1 MSIIINKT
9 ILIFDQCGQEAIQF
23 YVVEGDQTKFQGV
36 YINGGP
42 VEGFK
47 GTDQDW
53 DALTEDL
60 NTLFYDDDGNKVI
73 EPEAAFPVHLG
84 AEIQA
89 GTCVVAVC
97 GFFP

>member
-1 MSIIINKT
+1 MSTTKS
-9 ILIFDQCGQEAIQF
+9 LVIFDQCGQYELQF
-23 YVVEGDQTKFQGV
+23 YVVEGDQTKFQNV

-47 GTDQDW
+47 GTDEDW
-53 DALTEDL
+53 DALIEEL
-60 NTLFYDDDGNKVI
+60 NVLFYDENGEKVI
-73 EPEAAFPVHLG
+73 HPEPSFPTHLG

-89 GTCVVAVC
+89 GTCAVVVC